1 VATSPWP
8 RPLVTV
14 PAQTMA
20 VVPPAAWV
28 TAVAGKLMVPDPL
41 GEFQVQVR
49 VLPGSLTELRQLAL
63 WLMVSEPLPKV
74 TEPSG
79 PQEQLSLIAAVT
91 A

>member
-1 VATSPWP
+1 MATSPWP

-20 VVPPAAWV
+20 VVPSAAWV

-63 WLMVSEPLPKV
+63 WLMVRTRRHERAPNLKGHSTL
-74 TEPSG
+74 S
-79 PQEQLSLIAAVT
+79 PQAGG
-91 A
+91 

>member
-1 VATSPWP
+1 
-8 RPLVTV
+8 
-14 PAQTMA
+14 MA
-20 VVPPAAWV
+20 VVPPAARV